1 MKPSTVGWN
10 GGHMLKLVA
19 MMVFMTHETEQSA
32 VPKHTYMHCTAA
44 ISMQME
50 TIGDHTHRKKIFE
63 KSFCTRAAIHWTDNK
78 GQTDRQTFRQ
88 VDQTT
93 DNKYTRIN

>member
-1 MKPSTVGWN
+1 
-10 GGHMLKLVA
+10 

-32 VPKHTYMHCTAA
+32 VPTHTYMYYTAA
-44 ISMQME
+44 IAMQME

-63 KSFCTRAAIHWTDNK
+63 KSFCTRAAIHWTDK
-78 GQTDRQTFRQ
+78 STDRQTFRQ

>member
-1 MKPSTVGWN
+1 MKPSSVGCN

-19 MMVFMTHETEQSA
+19 MMVFMTHETEQST

-63 KSFCTRAAIHWTDNK
+63 KSFCTN